1 MTKALIA
8 ALDDLQE
15 DPRVEGSEF
24 FAFFNQGDLISDS
37 IDTLAN
43 TALMGALLA
52 VVILYSF
59 LREWRMTL
67 LIGLS
72 IPFSVVI
79 TIAALYV
86 RGDSLNL
93 IALMG
98 LMLAVGMVVDNAIVV
113 VETIYRKRGEG
124 ASPTEAAI
132 EGTAEV
138 NLAIIMSTLTTVVVF
153 VPLMVMG
160 EESAFSFFL
169 GALGRPVIF
178 AVLGSLLVALI
189 FAPLATKYMS
199 ESEVRPDPRWLTLLT
214 RMYKRLLTW
223 ILRHRVDTTFVILG
237 MFLLTVMVAI
247 PGVEFTDSEEGNL
260 NEFSIRFT
268 VPPQASMSE
277 RDAIVKTFEEI
288 VEDNSEE
295 WGVRV
300 YRSRLSGESSRG
312 SLTVYLADDGPLAR
326 EQVMKLARRKMPKDM
341 PGVRGSIGWEGGETV
356 RGIRSGSI

>member
-1 MTKALIA
+1 METLENYPVKDNLVLSDIATITVGGLLSSSINRINGTEAAAIAVKKESNANTVEVTKALIA

-189 FAPLATKYMS
+189 FAPLATKHMS
-199 ESEVRPDPRWLTLLT
+199 ESEVRPDPRC
-214 RMYKRLLTW
+214 
-223 ILRHRVDTTFVILG
+223 
-237 MFLLTVMVAI
+237 
-247 PGVEFTDSEEGNL
+247 
-260 NEFSIRFT
+260 
-268 VPPQASMSE
+268 
-277 RDAIVKTFEEI
+277 
-288 VEDNSEE
+288 
-295 WGVRV
+295 
-300 YRSRLSGESSRG
+300 
-312 SLTVYLADDGPLAR
+312 
-326 EQVMKLARRKMPKDM
+326 
-341 PGVRGSIGWEGGETV
+341 
-356 RGIRSGSI
+356 